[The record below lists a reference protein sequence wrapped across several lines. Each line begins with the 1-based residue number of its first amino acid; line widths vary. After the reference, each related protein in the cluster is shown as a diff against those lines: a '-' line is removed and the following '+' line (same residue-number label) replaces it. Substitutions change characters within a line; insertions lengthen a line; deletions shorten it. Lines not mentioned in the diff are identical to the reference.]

1 MEILPLFCEIDD
13 FCKVFE
19 KVWRTRQ
26 VTNGKRKRNRLPRL
40 SQSEVMTILV
50 LYHQSGYKNLKAF
63 YLQEIVRL
71 HSADFRGLTS
81 YNRFVELQA
90 RCVMPLYFYL
100 VMKRGNCTGISF
112 IDATSLK
119 VCHNLRIGQH
129 RTFRGTAMRGK
140 SSTGWYYGFKLHLA
154 INEKGEILGFY
165 LTAANVDDRATADWV
180 TQDLWGKLIGDRGY
194 LSKDLFAKLMAR
206 GLKLITKL
214 RSNMQNRLLELEDK
228 ILLRKRAIIETVND
242 QLKNISNIEHSRH
255 RSLWNYL
262 GNVASGL
269 IAYTWKEK
277 KPSLNLDFKDLVPNA
292 VC

>member
-13 FCKVFE
+13 FCQVFE

-26 VTNGKRKRNRLPRL
+26 VRDGKRKRNRLPRL

-50 LYHQSGYKNLKAF
+50 LYHGSGYKNLKAF
-63 YLQEIVRL
+63 YLHEIVRL
-71 HSADFRGLTS
+71 HGADFRSLTS

-112 IDATSLK
+112 IDATSLR
-119 VCHNLRIGQH
+119 VCHNLRINQH
-129 RTFRGTAMRGK
+129 RTFRGTAERGK
-140 SSTGWYYGFKLHLA
+140 SSTGWYYGFKRHLA

-214 RSNMQNRLLELEDK
+214 RSNMPNRLMELEDK

-262 GNVASGL
+262 SNVAAGL

-277 KPSLNLDFKDLVPNA
+277 KPSLNLNFKDLAPNFSF
-292 VC
+292 